1 MSIQQLLPKCPVC
14 SSTSGYE
21 LSGVV
26 GKYASC
32 PQCQTKWRLH
42 MEKEQL
48 IGLTLHELPKNGA
61 GLFKVAST
69 NGPLF
74 IEIGKPIA
82 LSFWQNLKLD
92 DEIDWEYLSR
102 SVDPTILTCVIIDK
116 SELIRH
122 YWTGNRLVQN
132 QTPQVGPARKT
143 IVFQWGALLLTS
155 RRLIWLEKR
164 QIGVWKPQFHYQVAI
179 DMPLETVKSVS
190 AESGDS
196 GDWDRTRKVQI
207 VDVNG
212 EKTFNLKSAYQEL
225 LRPMVENTIKLRR
238 EEIEAEKRKDKIH
251 VMLDFS
257 FLKSIMEKGGLTMQ
271 VLKCPECGAS
281 VEFPKSGNQTVCSH
295 CGKTIYAQDIF
306 ERVKGLI

>member
-1 MSIQQLLPKCPVC
+1 
-14 SSTSGYE
+14 
-21 LSGVV
+21 
-26 GKYASC
+26 
-32 PQCQTKWRLH
+32 